1 MRISDWSSDV
11 CSSDLPARIRD
22 KHTFV
27 ANADAERSAAGIG
40 EQHGMGAVLVEAH
53 HAAVGIARVDLSF
66 EVHCN
71 AFRSDAGAIGKAL
84 DIAQL
89 VIVWIRIGGRR
100 GGRLPCDRERK
111 RGG

>member
-1 MRISDWSSDV
+1 
-11 CSSDLPARIRD
+11 
-22 KHTFV
+22 
-27 ANADAERSAAGIG
+27 
-40 EQHGMGAVLVEAH
+40 MGAVLVEAH
-53 HAAVGIARVDLSF
+53 RAAVGIARVDLSF

-100 GGRLPCDRERK
+100 GGRLPDDRFKRYRPEQQIRSEERRVGK
-111 RGG
+111 EGVSTFKSRWSPYH